1 MIEPKTLSD
10 TLKEFLPILPEIVV
24 TIWASVILALDL
36 VIGQNFTRKA
46 LGLLSAGG
54 LLAGLVL
61 ALLLAPATDAPS
73 TIFGGMI
80 RHDLFATAFKI
91 IFFAGGLFTCLAS
104 VDFRATRAG
113 GEYYAL
119 VMFSSMAMCLM
130 AASND
135 IILLYLATETAS
147 IAQYLL
153 AGFMRGN
160 KLSAEA
166 GIKYFV
172 FGAVTSTVMLYG
184 LSLLYGMT
192 GATSYA
198 GIAVQLTN
206 PALHVPVTLA
216 MLMVMVGFA
225 FKTSAVPFHFW
236 APDVYQG
243 APTPI
248 AGFISTASKAA
259 GFAILMRFLFYIFPP
274 GVQNVAASMWP
285 TLLLPIALLTMLLGN
300 LMAIGQTNVKRM
312 MAYSSIAQ
320 AGYLLIGVTA
330 FAVAGQ
336 GIVEAGRAEAARAEA
351 VAAVIFYVATYMLT
365 NIAAFTVIGL
375 VSQKTGGDDYKH
387 FAGLSRRSP
396 YLALGMVAAMLSLLG
411 APPMVGFVGK
421 LFLFRSAI
429 GVGAATDGIRYYM
442 LVIVGILGVL
452 MSCWYYLGVVKAM
465 YVDRSADD
473 AKQIRIP
480 GATGFV
486 LTATAIGALVLTAIS
501 TPFWDIALNAAKSFL
516 IIN

>member
-1 MIEPKTLSD
+1 MVEPKTFAD
-10 TLKEFLPILPEIVV
+10 TLKEFLPILPEIVI
-24 TIWASVILALDL
+24 TIWGTVILALDL
-36 VIGQNFTRKA
+36 AVGQNFTRKG
-46 LGLLSAGG
+46 LGMLAAGG
-54 LLAGLVL
+54 MLFGLVV
-61 ALLLAPATDAPS
+61 ALLLAPAPEAS
-73 TIFGGMI
+73 ATIFGGAL
-80 RHDLFATAFKI
+80 RHDLFASAFKI
-91 IFFAGGLFTCLAS
+91 IFIAGGMFTCLAS
-104 VDFRATRAG
+104 IDFRAARAG

-130 AASND
+130 AASSD
-135 IILLYLATETAS
+135 VIMLYLATETAS

-153 AGFMRGN
+153 AGFLRGN
-160 KLSAEA
+160 KLSAES

-172 FGAVTSTVMLYG
+172 FGAVTSTIMLYG
-184 LSLLYGMT
+184 LSMLYGMS

-198 GIAVQLTN
+198 GIAKALGD
-206 PALHVPVTLA
+206 PALRVPVTLA
-216 MLMVMVGFA
+216 MLMVVVGFA

-259 GFAILMRFLFYIFPP
+259 GFAILLRFLYYVFTP
-274 GVQNVAASMWP
+274 GTAGSTAVSNLWP
-285 TLLLPIALLTMLLGN
+285 VLMLPIALLTMLVGN

-320 AGYLLIGVTA
+320 AGYILIGVTS
-330 FAVAGQ
+330 FAVSGTD
-336 GIVEAGRAEAARAEA
+336 VARADA
-351 VAAVIFYVATYMLT
+351 VASVIFYVATYMLT

-375 VSQKTGGDDYKH
+375 VSQKVGGDDYKH
-387 FAGLSRRSP
+387 FAGLGRRSP

-411 APPMVGFVGK
+411 APPMIGFVGK

-429 GVGAATDGIRYYM
+429 GAGSALNDIRYYM

-465 YVDRSADD
+465 YVDRSADEG
-473 AKQIRIP
+473 KLIRVP
-480 GATGFV
+480 AATGLV
-486 LTATAIGALVLTAIS
+486 VTATAIGALVMTAIS
-501 TPFWDIALNAAKSFL
+501 TPFWEIALNAAKSFL
-516 IIN
+516 ILN

>member
-1 MIEPKTLSD
+1 MGEIKD
-10 TLKEFLPILPEIVV
+10 FLPILPEIII

-36 VIGQNFTRKA
+36 IVGQNFSRKS
-46 LGLLSAGG
+46 LGLLAAGG
-54 LLAGLVL
+54 LLVGLVL
-61 ALLLAPATDAPS
+61 ALMLAPASDASS
-73 TIFGGMI
+73 TLFGGML
-80 RHDLFATAFKI
+80 RNDLFASAFKV
-91 IFFAGGLFTCLAS
+91 IFIAGGAFTCLAS
-104 VDFRATRAG
+104 VDFRAARAG

-119 VMFSSMAMCLM
+119 IMFSSMAMCLM
-130 AASND
+130 ASSSD
-135 IILLYLATETAS
+135 IIMLYLATETAS

-166 GIKYFV
+166 GLKYFV

-184 LSLLYGMT
+184 LSLLYGMS
-192 GATSYA
+192 GETSYTS
-198 GIAVQLTN
+198 IAAALTDGVYRV
-206 PALHVPVTLA
+206 PALLA
-216 MLMVMVGFA
+216 LLMVAVGFA

-259 GFAILMRFLFYIFPP
+259 GFAILMRFLFFVFPP
-274 GVQNVAASMWP
+274 GSSIIASTSWP
-285 TLLLPIALLTMLLGN
+285 TLLLPIAIMTMLLGN

-320 AGYLLIGVTA
+320 AGYMLIGVTA
-330 FAVAGQ
+330 AGALNNSIINRQ
-336 GIVEAGRAEAARAEA
+336 EAI
-351 VAAVIFYVATYMLT
+351 AAVIFYVATYMLT
-365 NIAAFTVIGL
+365 NISAFTVIGL
-375 VSQKTGGDDYKH
+375 VAQKVGGDDYKH

-396 YLALGMVAAMLSLLG
+396 YLALGMVGALLSLLG
-411 APPMVGFVGK
+411 APPMIGFIGK

-429 GVGAATDGIRYYM
+429 GAGSSISDFRYYS
-442 LVIVGILGVL
+442 LVVVGILGVL

-473 AKQIRIP
+473 AKLIRIP
-480 GATGFV
+480 AASGFV
-486 LTATAIGALVLTAIS
+486 LTATAIGALILTAIS

-516 IIN
+516 N

>member
-1 MIEPKTLSD
+1 MGEAKTLAD

-36 VIGQNFTRKA
+36 LVGANFTRKA

-61 ALLLAPATDAPS
+61 ALLLAPAADAS
-73 TIFGGMI
+73 SGIFGSML

-91 IFFAGGLFTCLAS
+91 IFFAGGMFSCLAS

-135 IILLYLATETAS
+135 VIMLYLATETAS

-192 GATSYA
+192 GSTSYA
-198 GIAVQLTN
+198 EIAAKMSD
-206 PALHVPVTLA
+206 PALHVPATLA

-259 GFAILMRFLFYIFPP
+259 GFAIMMRFLFFVFPP
-274 GVQNVAASMWP
+274 GVENVAAGIWP

-330 FAVAGQ
+330 FAVAGNNL
-336 GIVEAGRAEAARAEA
+336 ARAEA

-375 VSQKTGGDDYKH
+375 VSQKIGGDDYKD

-411 APPMVGFVGK
+411 APPMIGFIGK

-429 GVGAATDGIRYYM
+429 GAGSASGDYRYYM
-442 LVIVGILGVL
+442 LVVVGILGVL

-465 YVDRSADD
+465 YVDRAANDGD
-473 AKQIRIP
+473 VIRVP
-480 GATGFV
+480 AASGFV
-486 LTATAIGALVLTAIS
+486 LTATAIGALVLTVVS

-516 IIN
+516 SKN

>member
-1 MIEPKTLSD
+1 MGEIKSLSD
-10 TLKEFLPILPEIVV
+10 NLKDFLPILPEIFI
-24 TIWASVILALDL
+24 TIWAGVILALDL
-36 VIGQNFTRKA
+36 IVGQNFTRKG
-46 LGLLSAGG
+46 LGLLAAGG
-54 LLAGLVL
+54 MLIGLVL
-61 ALLLAPATDAPS
+61 ALLLAPAANAS
-73 TIFGGMI
+73 SSIFGGMI
-80 RHDLFATAFKI
+80 RHDLFASAFKI
-91 IFFAGGLFTCLAS
+91 IFIAGGLFTCLAS
-104 VDFRATRAG
+104 VDFRAARAG

-119 VMFSSMAMCLM
+119 IMFSSMAMCLM
-130 AASND
+130 SASSD
-135 IILLYLATETAS
+135 IIMLYLATETAS

-153 AGFMRGN
+153 AGFQRGS

-184 LSLLYGMT
+184 LSLLYGMS
-192 GATSYA
+192 GGTSYNT
-198 GIAVQLTN
+198 IADTLTN
-206 PALHVPVTLA
+206 GNVALRVPMTLA

-259 GFAILMRFLFYIFPP
+259 GFAIMMRFLYVAIPP
-274 GVQNVAASMWP
+274 GVAGTGVWQVSGAWS
-285 TLLLPIALLTMLLGN
+285 TVILSIAFMTMLAGN
-300 LMAIGQTNVKRM
+300 LLAIGQTNVKRM

-320 AGYLLIGVTA
+320 AGYLLIGVAA
-330 FAVAGQ
+330 FAAAVTK
-336 GIVEAGRAEAARAEA
+336 EARADA
-351 VAAVIFYVATYMLT
+351 IASVIFYVATYMLT

-375 VSQKTGGDDYKH
+375 VSQKVGGDDYKH

-429 GVGAATDGIRYYM
+429 GVGAATSDIRYYM
-442 LVIVGILGVL
+442 LVVIGILGVL

-465 YVDRSADD
+465 YVDRSADE
-473 AKQIRIP
+473 AQQIRIP
-480 GATGFV
+480 ASSGFV
-486 LTATAIGALVLTAIS
+486 LTATTIGALVLTAIS

-516 IIN
+516 IVN